1 MKKSVANRGRSE
13 EIVVRLLLDLYQR
26 GKQTGAEL
34 AARYGVSTRTIY
46 RKLDILSCIVPV
58 IIDVGRN
65 GGIYLMEGFEIRGAT
80 V

>member
-26 GKQTGAEL
+26 GKQTSGEL

-65 GGIYLMEGFEIRGAT
+65 GGIYLMDGFEIKGAT